1 MSLKRWPSSS
11 EHRNVL
17 AGQESSRLKIKDAAG
32 IYVAIVAGGAVAVAK
47 CRADVEP
54 ATRPSHIQLR
64 LNMMVVVEVRW
75 DGSTLRLARLGRT
88 TDSGRSTGWAGR
100 FSVLLQVVQS
110 CKRWKGSS
118 QSLSFFFLL
127 SVP

>member
-1 MSLKRWPSSS
+1 M
-11 EHRNVL
+11 L
-17 AGQESSRLKIKDAAG
+17 AGQDSSRLKIKDAAG

-64 LNMMVVVEVRW
+64 LNMMVVEVRR
-75 DGSTLRLARLGRT
+75 DGSTLRLARLVRT

-100 FSVLLQVVQS
+100 FSVLLQVVQA
-110 CKRWKGSS
+110 CKKWKGSS
-118 QSLSFFFLL
+118 QFLSFFFLL